1 MSSPGAASAVELG
14 GSRSEGISE
23 VFDWDSLPRR
33 VRFSIG
39 KDGALPSPAVLA
51 TLFSGESDIS
61 SFLEKIGYSAGSV
74 EWISSLNILVNLVS
88 SSEASAGRV
97 WRARAMQGYTHVHS
111 LTPSLQDQLQ
121 AAPPTQEWLSS
132 KSGAKRLLLRWPTR
146 RDKDLALATE
156 PHSRA
161 RVEATELARWRRQL
175 VSVLKECNS
184 RCAIMR
190 FLLLIRRRF

>member
-1 MSSPGAASAVELG
+1 MSSSGAASAVELG
-14 GSRSEGISE
+14 GSPSEGISE

-33 VRFSIG
+33 VRFAIG

-61 SFLEKIGYSAGSV
+61 SFLEKLGYSAGSV
-74 EWISSLNILVNLVS
+74 EWISSLNILVHLAG

-97 WRARAMQGYTHVHS
+97 WRARAMRGYTHVHS

-132 KSGAKRLLLRWPTR
+132 KSGGQ
-146 RDKDLALATE
+146 
-156 PHSRA
+156 
-161 RVEATELARWRRQL
+161 EATSQVAYPERQGSGFGDGA
-175 VSVLKECNS
+175 SVTCPCGGHGAGPLEETAGFGAQRMQAASLQSCDF
-184 RCAIMR
+184 CC
-190 FLLLIRRRF
+190 

>member
-1 MSSPGAASAVELG
+1 MSSSGAASAVELG
-14 GSRSEGISE
+14 GSPSEGISE

-33 VRFSIG
+33 VRFAIG

-61 SFLEKIGYSAGSV
+61 SFLEKLGYSAGSV
-74 EWISSLNILVNLVS
+74 EWISSLNILAHLVS

-161 RVEATELARWRRQL
+161 R
-175 VSVLKECNS
+175 
-184 RCAIMR
+184 
-190 FLLLIRRRF
+190 LITAEVGLSPDK